1 MVLII
6 AEKPLTA
13 EPIAVNRKATNKR
26 EGYFEGNGY
35 VVTSAYGHLVE
46 LLEPQDY
53 DPKYKEW
60 KLEDLPILPDFRF
73 KVHQESYRK
82 KRFDLIKDLLGKAT
96 EVINACDADREGE
109 NIFWQILLKAGFK
122 DMTRC
127 KRLWYSDYTDASLN
141 TAFNN
146 LRPLNEFRN
155 EYQSA
160 ETRQKADWLY
170 GMNLS
175 RLLSKSAKSGS
186 WTFGRVQTPTLMMVC
201 DAYKR
206 HTDFV
211 ETPYWKVRVTLEKGS
226 SFFAINEK
234 SFLQKAQAD
243 SFFSTIPGALAC
255 SRKEVKDSKESA
267 PLLFSLSALQREASK
282 TFRLKMDQTLEA
294 AQSLYE
300 KHKLTTYPRS
310 DSRHLPENMKADVQ
324 ASIERLQGFKM
335 IPEPIRNAAGIVAAN
350 GLQGAAFNDKKVSSH
365 HAIIPTS
372 EAPDGKELSRNEQ
385 IVYFLIVKQFIQA
398 FMAPCLKKQTRLE
411 FAHNGDVFK
420 AYGTEV
426 IAEGWRLLDDSLASL
441 KQGKAD
447 KEDTGDDEQKLPAVS
462 EGDVLRVSKKEV
474 LEKKTQ
480 KPPLLTTETLSS
492 LMENAG
498 KLVDDEDLAQAMK
511 SCGIGTEATRAEI
524 VKRLYELWYIE
535 DKGKY
540 IVPTMDG
547 LELYRVLKEYKISSP
562 ELTGMFESKLHDIT
576 TGAFTQDAFLK
587 DTISLMVEHMDLLKV
602 KASVLET
609 HKFEKEEVGAMCPV
623 CSEGHIVIGTNSYL
637 CSNAKWAKVTIG
649 GEEKWEN
656 SGCQF
661 QISKKVAGKTISVS
675 VVRELLANGIT
686 KSEIS
691 GFLSKANKEFSSK
704 LKLTD
709 QFKLAFAEH
718 AEGATITCP
727 KCKRSKVRLGEKGA
741 SCLDKECDFFI
752 YRIVAQKE
760 LTDSQLTSLIE
771 KKKTGLIKGLTSK
784 AGKSFEAALILTDAF
799 KTDFDFAKTKKRE
812 DGAGKMK

>member
-13 EPIAVNRKATNKR
+13 EPIAINRKAVKC
-26 EGYFEGNGY
+26 EGYYEGNGY

-46 LLEPQDY
+46 LLEPEDY
-53 DPKYKEW
+53 DPRYKEW
-60 KLEDLPILPDFRF
+60 KLEDLPILPDFRY
-73 KVHQESYRK
+73 KVHEESYRK
-82 KRFDLIKDLLGKAT
+82 KRFELIKGLLFKAS

-122 DMTRC
+122 DVSKC

-175 RLLSKSAKSGS
+175 RLLTKSAKSGS

-206 HTDFV
+206 HMDFV
-211 ETPYWKVRVTLEKGS
+211 ETPYWKVRVTLEKGT
-226 SFFAINEK
+226 SFFAISDK

-243 SFFSTIPGALAC
+243 SFFSTIPGTLTC
-255 SRKEVKDSKESA
+255 SAKEVKDSKEPA

-282 TFRLKMDQTLEA
+282 SFGLKMDQTLEA

-310 DSRHLPENMKADVQ
+310 DSRHLPENMKTGVM
-324 ASIERLQGFKM
+324 ASIQCLQRFKM
-335 IPEPIRNAAGIVAAN
+335 IPEPLRHATGIVAAN
-350 GLQGAAFNDKKVSSH
+350 GLQGPAFNDQKVSSH
-365 HAIIPTS
+365 HAIIPTQES
-372 EAPDGKELSRNEQ
+372 PDGKELMRNEQ
-385 IVYFLIVKQFIQA
+385 IIYLLICKQFIQA

-411 FAHNGDVFK
+411 FAHHGDVFK
-420 AYGTEV
+420 AYGTEM
-426 IAEGWRLLDDSLASL
+426 ITEGWRLLDDSLASI
-441 KQGKAD
+441 KQGKAV
-447 KEDTGDDEQKLPAVS
+447 KENKDDEQKLPSVS
-462 EGDVLRVSKKEV
+462 QGEALRVARKEV

-498 KLVDDEDLAQAMK
+498 KLVDDEELAQAMK
-511 SCGIGTEATRAEI
+511 GRGIGTEATRAEI
-524 VKRLYELWYIE
+524 VKRLYDLSYIE
-535 DKGKY
+535 DKGKH
-540 IVPTMDG
+540 IIPTMDG

-562 ELTGMFESKLHDIT
+562 ELTGMFESKLHDIS
-576 TGAFTQDAFLK
+576 TGGFTQEAFLK
-587 DTISLMVEHMDLLKV
+587 DTITLMVEHMELLKV

-609 HKFEKEEVGAMCPV
+609 HKFEKEDIGAMCPV
-623 CSEGHIVIGTNSYL
+623 CNEGHVVIGTNSYL
-637 CSNAKWAKVTIG
+637 CSNAKWAKVTVS
-649 GEEKWEN
+649 GEEKWAN

-661 QISKKVAGKTISVS
+661 QVSKKVAGKTISVS

-691 GFLSKANKEFSSK
+691 GFLSKANKEFSAK

-709 QFKLAFAEH
+709 QFKLAFADH
-718 AEGATITCP
+718 ADGATITCP
-727 KCKRSKVRLGEKGA
+727 KCKSSKLRLGEKGA
-741 SCLDKECDFFI
+741 SCLDKACDFFI

-760 LTDSQLTSLIE
+760 LTDTQLTALIE
-771 KKKTGLIKGLTSK
+771 KRKTGLIRGFTSK
-784 AGKSFEAALILTDAF
+784 ANKTFEAILILNETF
-799 KTDFDFAKTKKRE
+799 KIEFEFANAKKKE